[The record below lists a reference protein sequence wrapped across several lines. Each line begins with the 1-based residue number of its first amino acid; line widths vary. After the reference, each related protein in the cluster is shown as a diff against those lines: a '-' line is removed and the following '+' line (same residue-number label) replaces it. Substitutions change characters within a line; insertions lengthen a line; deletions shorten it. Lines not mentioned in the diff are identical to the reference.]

1 MQQRQIVTV
10 LELGWRGGHYVDTTP
25 KELNFSNMCSNTVSG
40 LAATDAGPKGAIH
53 DLRIPALKQR
63 LQERPRI

>member
-25 KELNFSNMCSNTVSG
+25 RNSYLTYNKELNFSNMSG
-40 LAATDAGPKGAIH
+40 CVYDVTDVNQPRVT
-53 DLRIPALKQR
+53 LR
-63 LQERPRI
+63 

>member
-25 KELNFSNMCSNTVSG
+25 TNNKELNFSNMSGCVYDVTDVS
-40 LAATDAGPKGAIH
+40 LAATDVARKEQYMASAY
-53 DLRIPALKQR
+53 LL
-63 LQERPRI
+63 